1 MISRVSLMLR
11 QVTPEILDSLPDQ
24 HPDAQ
29 SSRRDLRIINRL
41 MGSHQWFQQQ
51 ISRLTQDTNCLE
63 IGAGDGGLAIS
74 LVDHFKNLN
83 YTAID
88 RIDPPDDLPP
98 QIQWL
103 KEDLFSSTGYEV
115 ADTLLANLILHHFED
130 AALSELGARIQDSP
144 IQSMLVSEPCRRQ
157 LHKYQLAAGR
167 LIGFNHVTPHDG
179 DVSIEAGFVG
189 DELPNLLGLNA
200 THWDIKTA
208 TSWMGCYRMVATRR

>member
-1 MISRVSLMLR
+1 MISRISAMLR
-11 QVTPEILDSLPDQ
+11 QVTPEILDSLPNQ

-41 MGSHQWFQQQ
+41 MGSHKWFQQQ
-51 ISRLTQDTNCLE
+51 ISRLTQDANCLE
-63 IGAGDGGLAIS
+63 IGSGDGDLAVS
-74 LVDHFKNLN
+74 RVDHFKYLS

-103 KEDLFSSTGYEV
+103 KEDLFSSTAYEV
-115 ADTLLANLILHHFED
+115 AHTLLANLILHHFED
-130 AALSELGARIQDSP
+130 TALSELGARIQDSS
-144 IQSMLVSEPCRRQ
+144 IQSILVSEPCRRQ

-167 LIGFNHVTPHDG
+167 LIGFNHVTLHDG

-189 DELPNLLGLNA
+189 DELPHLLGLNA
-200 THWDIKTA
+200 TQWDIKTA
-208 TSWMGCYRMVATRR
+208 TSWMGCYRMVATRL

>member
-1 MISRVSLMLR
+1 MLR

-41 MGSHQWFQQQ
+41 MGTQQWFRQQL
-51 ISRLTQDTNCLE
+51 SDLTQDTNCLE
-63 IGAGDGGLAIS
+63 IGAGDGALALS
-74 LVDHFKNLN
+74 LVEHFKHLN

-88 RIDPPDDLPP
+88 QVAAPDDLPA

-103 KEDLFSSTGYEV
+103 QEDLFSSTSYGV

-130 AALSELGARIQDSP
+130 AALAELGARIQESS

-157 LHKYQLAAGR
+157 VHQYQLAAGR
-167 LIGFNHVTPHDG
+167 LIGFNHVTLHDG
-179 DVSIEAGFVG
+179 RVSIEAGFLR
-189 DELPNLLGLNA
+189 DELPESLGLSPEC
-200 THWDIKTA
+200 WDIKTA